1 MNQPINENKQ
11 QKLNIKNTNP
21 RADQLDNTNKNKVKD
36 TLKKKH
42 GDIIKRKENCKNKR
56 RMKTNGKNTKIKVK

>member
-36 TLKKKH
+36 TLKKKTWRH
-42 GDIIKRKENCKNKR
+42 NQKKRKL
-56 RMKTNGKNTKIKVK
+56 